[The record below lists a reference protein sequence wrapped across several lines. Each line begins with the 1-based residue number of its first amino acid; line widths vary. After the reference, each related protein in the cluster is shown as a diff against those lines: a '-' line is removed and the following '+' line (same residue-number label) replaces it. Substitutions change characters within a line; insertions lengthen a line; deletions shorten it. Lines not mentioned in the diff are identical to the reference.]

1 MGWPWIHNNIFFK
14 RDFITNLMSLI
25 PYKTAEYWD
34 ISVIDIDKT
43 EGLIRYDNGV
53 LDVIYI
59 MVNCKHQIPDGET
72 TLRFKYANGYYVFNS
87 IYIRY
92 DVRTKKPSYPMEYR
106 YDDNLG
112 IVASYRWNQSLEEYQ
127 SNLILCTQYKQGN
140 KLKEYMIG
148 NDKRIPQFFKDLKEV
163 LNIPE
168 DIYNNNI
175 DYMFTKNNKDLIY
188 YNIR

>member
-1 MGWPWIHNNIFFK
+1 
-14 RDFITNLMSLI
+14 MSLI